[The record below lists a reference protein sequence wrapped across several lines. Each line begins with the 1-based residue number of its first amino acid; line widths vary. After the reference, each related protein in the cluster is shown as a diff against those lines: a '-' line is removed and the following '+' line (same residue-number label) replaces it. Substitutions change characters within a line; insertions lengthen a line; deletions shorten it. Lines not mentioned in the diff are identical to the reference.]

1 MLLTLSLAAVAAFGP
16 VNHVPPPRGA
26 VILTQYADI
35 RHEVDSHS
43 PDTTFYLRAGLYRT
57 QSVQPKNGDT
67 FLGAHG
73 AILDGAK
80 LLTHFSQ
87 TGRDYIADNQP
98 IDPNTIVNGQ
108 CQKGYPRCDHPQDL
122 YFDGRPLRAVAKRAD
137 VATGKWYYDYGQ
149 NAVYFADNPKGHA
162 VELGYR
168 PFAFGGNAKNVTVQ
182 NLVIENYASAD
193 QRGAIND
200 SGGGTGWTVANNEV
214 RWNHGYGLV
223 DGTNN
228 RVTGN
233 NIHHNGEMGLG
244 GGGGTTGALVD
255 KNEIAFNA
263 WNGTDC
269 TWECGGAKWG
279 DVSNL
284 TVSNNYVHDNQ
295 GDGLWTDVGCTA
307 ITYEGNRIE
316 NNFYA
321 GISHE
326 ISGAAVIKDNTFK
339 GNGKNAF
346 DWGWN
351 GQIQIQNS
359 SGTKVYGNTLVL
371 DADKGGNGIMIIQQD
386 RGSNHMPHDN
396 AVHDNDVTMAGGP
409 GAVAGWFAD
418 YKVKSFGKNNVF
430 ASNHYHVR
438 PHGAA
443 KQVWAPNGWKTF
455 AAWQATGQDAHS
467 TVDTNVSN

>member
-1 MLLTLSLAAVAAFGP
+1 MLLALAAVLAFGP

-35 RHEVDSHS
+35 QHEVESHTS
-43 PDTTFYLRAGLYRT
+43 NTTFYLRAGLYRI
-57 QSVQPKNGDT
+57 QSVQPKRGDT
-67 FLGAHG
+67 FLGAYG

-80 LLTHFSQ
+80 LLTHISQ
-87 TGRDYIADNQP
+87 AGHDYVADNQP

-108 CQKGYPRCDHPQDL
+108 CQKDYPRCGHPQDL
-122 YFDGRPLRAVAKRAD
+122 YFDGRPLRAVANRAD
-137 VATGKWYYDYGQ
+137 VASGKWYYDYGQ
-149 NAVYFADNPKGHA
+149 SAVYFADNPKGHT
-162 VELGYR
+162 VELSYR

-182 NLVIENYASAD
+182 NLVVENYASAD

-200 SGGGTGWTVANNEV
+200 SGGGTGWTIANNDV

-233 NIHHNGEMGLG
+233 KIHHNGEIGLG
-244 GGGGTTGALVD
+244 GGGTSGALVD

-279 DVSNL
+279 GVSNL

-295 GDGLWTDVGCTA
+295 GDGLWTDVGCTT
-307 ITYEGNRIE
+307 IIYEGNRIE
-316 NNFYA
+316 NNLYA

-326 ISGAAVIKDNTFK
+326 ISGAAVIRDNTFR

-346 DWGWN
+346 DWGWD

-359 SGTKVYGNTLVL
+359 SGAKVYGNSLVL
-371 DADKGGNGIMIIQQD
+371 NPNKGGNGIMIIQQD
-386 RGSNHMPHDN
+386 RGVNHMPHDN

-418 YKVKSFGKNNVF
+418 YKPKTFAKSNLF

-443 KQVWAPNGWKTF
+443 KQVWAPNDWKTF

-467 TVDTNVSN
+467 TVDTNIPN